1 MTAAGV
7 GQPDGVTG
15 GWLASARQRP
25 SPNWDQRPPGV
36 EVDLLVIHAIS
47 LPPGAFGGEGV
58 ERLFTN
64 RLDPDAHPFFR
75 SIEGLRVSAH
85 LFIRRDGTLYQ
96 FVPLYGRAWHAGQSS
111 FAGRPRCNDFSV
123 GIELEG
129 TDHHPYTPAQYR
141 RLGRTAAAVM
151 AACPGIARDRIAGHA
166 DIAPDRKTDPGRAF
180 DWQRFYAEL
189 DGARV

>member
-1 MTAAGV
+1 VTLTAGARTGV
-7 GQPDGVTG
+7 STD
-15 GWLASARQRP
+15 GWLAGALWQP
-25 SPNWDQRPPGV
+25 SPNCDERPPDT

-75 SIEGLRVSAH
+75 EIQGLQVSAH

-96 FVPLYGRAWHAGQSS
+96 FVPLGLRAWHAGASN
-111 FAGRPRCNDFSV
+111 FRGRERCNDFSV

-129 TDHHPYTPAQYR
+129 TDEHPYTPMQYR
-141 RLGRTAAAVM
+141 RLGQTAATVM
-151 AACPGIARDRIAGHA
+151 AACPGITPERIAGHA
-166 DIAPDRKTDPGRAF
+166 DIAPGRKTDPGPAF
-180 DWQRFYAEL
+180 DWQRFYTEL
-189 DGARV
+189 NGAV